1 MTAQSKTPLFKK
13 IPMTRVRLGLARLLY
28 FLFHT
33 ILRQDKQII
42 RRKGVFYEVDL
53 TEGIDLSLYIF
64 GNFQD
69 YVTRNKYF
77 SIPADAVV
85 IDVGANIGSMTF
97 KFAGIAPEGHVYAF
111 EPTDY
116 AYAKL
121 LKNISLNPQFAS
133 RITPVQCFLA
143 DQNRLK
149 HEMKAYAS
157 WKVDGSNPNP
167 HPLHGGAIKPADSIP
182 AVTMDHFFLENG
194 IQRVDLVKIDTDGY
208 EYKVLNGARKTI
220 KKYRPYVVFEIG
232 GYVLNEQQLEFE
244 QFHDYFENFGY
255 RLLNAKN
262 GKKITVQNFANQIPL
277 RATSDIIAIP
287 PNFLKNLR

>member
-1 MTAQSKTPLFKK
+1 MTAQLKTPLLKK
-13 IPMTRVRLGLARLLY
+13 IPMTRVRLGFARLLY

-53 TEGIDLSLYIF
+53 TEGIDLSLYVF

-69 YVTRNKYF
+69 NVTRNKYY

-97 KFAGIAPEGHVYAF
+97 KFAGMAPKGHVYAF

-121 LKNISLNPQFAS
+121 FKNISLNPQFAS
-133 RITPVQCFLA
+133 RITPVKRFLA
-143 DQNRLK
+143 DQDRLK

-157 WKVDGSNPNP
+157 WKVDGSIPNP
-167 HPLHGGAIKPADSIP
+167 HPLHGGAIKSADSVP
-182 AVTMDHFFLENG
+182 AVTLDHFCLENG
-194 IQRVDLVKIDTDGY
+194 IQRIDLIKIDTDGH
-208 EYKVLNGARKTI
+208 EYKVLKGARKMI

-232 GYVLNEQQLEFE
+232 GYVLNEQQLEFK
-244 QFHDYFENFGY
+244 QFYDYFENLGY

-262 GKKITVQNFANQIPL
+262 GKRITVRNFTHQIPL
-277 RATSDIIAIP
+277 RATTDIIAIP
-287 PNFLKNLR
+287 PKSIK

>member
-69 YVTRNKYF
+69 YVTRNTYF
-77 SIPADAVV
+77 SIPVDAVI

-97 KFAGIAPEGHVYAF
+97 KFAGMAPNGHVYAF

-121 LKNISLNPQFAS
+121 LKNISLNPQFTS

-157 WKVDGSNPNP
+157 WKVDGSSPNP
-167 HPLHGGAIKPADSIP
+167 HPLHGGAIKSADSVP
-182 AVTMDHFFLENG
+182 AVTLDHFCLENG
-194 IQRVDLVKIDTDGY
+194 IQRIDLIKIDTDGH
-208 EYKVLNGARKTI
+208 EHKVLKGAHKMI
-220 KKYRPYVVFEIG
+220 KKCRPYVVFEIG
-232 GYVLNEQQLEFE
+232 GYVLNEQKLDFKL
-244 QFHDYFENFGY
+244 FYDYFENLGY

-262 GKKITVQNFANQIPL
+262 GKRITVRNFTHQIPL
-277 RATSDIIAIP
+277 RTTTDIIAIP
-287 PNFLKNLR
+287 PKSIK

>member
-1 MTAQSKTPLFKK
+1 MTAQLKTPLFKK

-69 YVTRNKYF
+69 YVTRNRFF
-77 SIPADAVV
+77 SIPANGVI
-85 IDVGANIGSMTF
+85 IDVGANVGSMTF
-97 KFAGIAPEGHVYAF
+97 KFAGMVPKGRVYAF

-133 RITPVQCFLA
+133 RIMPAQLFLS

-149 HEMKAYAS
+149 HKMKAYAS
-157 WKVDGSNPNP
+157 WKVDGSTPNP
-167 HPLHGGAIKPADSIP
+167 HPLHGGAIKPADSVP
-182 AVTMDHFFLENG
+182 AVTLDHFCVENG
-194 IQRVDLVKIDTDGY
+194 IQRVDLIKIDTDGH
-208 EYKVLNGARKTI
+208 EYKVLNGAPKTI

-232 GYVLNEQQLEFE
+232 RYVLDEQQL
-244 QFHDYFENFGY
+244 QFGQFYDYFENFGY
-255 RLLNAKN
+255 RLMNAKN
-262 GKKITVQNFANQIPL
+262 GKRITIQNFTNQIPL
-277 RATSDIIAIP
+277 RATTDIIAIP
-287 PNFLKNLR
+287 PDSSKNLR